1 MNILTSFN
9 CQSMEFVH
17 LFDLL
22 FNFLKKVSIHLMYAL
37 MLTSTYDDISYV
49 SFQREKSEHT
59 IQYYEGI

>member
-1 MNILTSFN
+1 
-9 CQSMEFVH
+9 MEFVH

-22 FNFLKKVSIHLMYAL
+22 FNFFKKVSIHLMYAL